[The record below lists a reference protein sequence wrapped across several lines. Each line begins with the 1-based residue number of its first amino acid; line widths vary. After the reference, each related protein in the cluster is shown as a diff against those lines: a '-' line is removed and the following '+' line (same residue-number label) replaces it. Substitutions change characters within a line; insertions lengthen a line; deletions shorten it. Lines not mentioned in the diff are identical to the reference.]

1 VKPKTAGLWIFLGGA
16 ALGLHFWLG
25 HDSDLAEKFYARGI
39 FVGLRWI
46 WDFTLGWSPVPIIYL
61 LAAAA
66 VAGAAVKIVRRLTR
80 PKPAR
85 SGTRLGKIG
94 RFGLAAAGW
103 IGALVFFFYIL
114 WGFNYNRVGIEKQ
127 LGFEAAP
134 LNIAALAAE
143 AEWASRSAA
152 ESRALIPG
160 ASTAALG
167 SEILPANLEARLR
180 DGLTRVLRKI
190 GYPAP
195 GRVRVRI
202 FVPGGWMM
210 RFSGS
215 GIYIP
220 FFGEGYAA
228 GKVLPFEMPFTMA
241 HEMAHGYGI
250 TDEGEAN
257 FLALLACRTSADPA
271 VRYSGA
277 MSYWDYAAGE
287 LASAAPARFKA
298 LWAGVP
304 EGMKA
309 DVRAQRANWD
319 RYRGPLEKISRK
331 VYEKYLQ
338 TQGIREGLASYSR
351 FVNLA
356 AAWRRRIGNS
366 AKK

>member
-1 VKPKTAGLWIFLGGA
+1 VKPKTAGLWFFSGA
-16 ALGLHFWLG
+16 AAFGLHLWLG
-25 HDSDLAEKFYARGI
+25 NDSALAEKYYARGI

-46 WDFTLGWSPVPIIYL
+46 WDYTLGLSPVPIIDL
-61 LAAAA
+61 IAGAA
-66 VAGAAVKIVRRLTR
+66 VAGAAVKIVRRSVR

-134 LNIAALAAE
+134 LNVAEVAAE
-143 AEWASRSAA
+143 ADWASRSAA
-152 ESRALIPG
+152 ESRAMIPG
-160 ASTAALG
+160 VSPAALDPG
-167 SEILPANLEARLR
+167 ILPANLEAQLR
-180 DGLTRVLRKI
+180 DGLNRVLREI

-220 FFGEGYAA
+220 FFGEWYAA
-228 GKVLPFEMPFTMA
+228 GKVLPFEMPFNMA

-271 VRYSGA
+271 VRYSGFL
-277 MSYWDYAAGE
+277 SYWDYAAGA
-287 LASAAPARFKA
+287 LSSAAPARFKA

-331 VYEKYLQ
+331 VYERYLKS
-338 TQGIREGLASYSR
+338 QGIKEGMVSYSR

-356 AAWRRRIGNS
+356 AAWRKRN
-366 AKK
+366 K